1 MKKHILI
8 TTILASVLIISMIVS
23 ADGKGK
29 GAVLTDMIELD
40 EVFPSPIPSEVVVGG
55 ANLNVNANNTLILNM
70 HINNGEP
77 GVGFD
82 LIVLVYTDNDMNSP
96 RIGEKWDSVG
106 DYTFMVLNEQGCGSA
121 QAKVQLDVP
130 EDYTGDSVFVFF
142 HSSSEVG
149 TKQPGNSWFCYA
161 PRGLFPYP
169 VDMIEVPLKK

>member
-40 EVFPSPIPSEVVVGG
+40 PPSPPTPQEEAVGG
-55 ANLNVNANNTLILNM
+55 ANINVNANNTLILNM
-70 HINNGEP
+70 HINNGAP

-82 LIVLVYTDNDMNSP
+82 LLVLVYTDNDMNSQC
-96 RIGEKWDSVG
+96 IGEKWDSVG

-149 TKQPGNSWFCYA
+149 TKPSNSWFCYA

-169 VDMIEVPLKK
+169 VDMVEVPLKK